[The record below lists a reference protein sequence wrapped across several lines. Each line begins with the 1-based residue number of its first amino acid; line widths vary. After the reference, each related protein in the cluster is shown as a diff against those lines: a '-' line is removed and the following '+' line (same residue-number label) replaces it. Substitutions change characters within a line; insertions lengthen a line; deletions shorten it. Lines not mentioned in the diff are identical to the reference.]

1 MRLSSTDVTD
11 LVGGQLVEPV
21 GRRSRRNKTGTS
33 ARILLPKIVEEG
45 LARIA
50 DQLPQGRSV
59 DARPR
64 DLWAGRIH
72 TLDRLLGM
80 GVGSF
85 IVFAVLTILI

>member
-1 MRLSSTDVTD
+1 MRLSPTDVTD
-11 LVGGQLVEPV
+11 LVGGEHVEPV

-33 ARILLPKIVEEG
+33 SRTPLPQFVEEG

-59 DARPR
+59 DHSPR
-64 DLWAGRIH
+64 DPWAGRIH